1 MRMKWK
7 IVVVALL
14 LLIIAIPAA
23 LAATACADGC
33 TCMAPEDAKSKGYSY
48 CQGKETPC
56 GIDNLGRALY
66 CFSIGQT
73 ILPATSTVQRQSQ
86 VATSCGQGCECMA
99 ESDAKV
105 KLGGNYQRCSDTVC
119 GYVQGTTVASISN
132 AATPMYCFRKP
143 EQGTTVQATP
153 STVCTAGCSCMN
165 EADAKVKFNGV
176 YERCSNAACG
186 YDQTSAM
193 AAPRYCFRAGLS
205 STTAVGTLPT
215 VSQVC
220 PDGCGCIRDEE
231 GQKMGYS
238 YCNGVQKLCGYQSIT
253 GSTAATSTQVPL
265 YCYSKGTLS
274 TGGGGCDCMSEA
286 AAIQNLGTYQFCSN
300 AVCGYEKSATTGTI
314 STTSNAPVA
323 TAVIPQYCMRKAE
336 VPVQSTG
343 CSYKKEKNACTGTCT
358 DNTGC
363 VVVGTEKNTATGEET
378 PICKCQPGSC
388 YFDYSLDSCTGSC
401 SSTGQKCQVN
411 TMSKDPL
418 TGKTLY
424 ADCHCKGVEPA
435 VTATPQVITPVN
447 TASVTKSETVGKP
460 CSCDPVANSCTGTCD
475 GNAVC
480 TQTKTV
486 SDAAGKTLCADCQCT
501 NACSYD
507 LATKTCTGSCPG
519 GVGCK
524 AVTVQDQAAGVEKT
538 ECSCGNVVT
547 GTTAVP
553 VPAPVSTSAA
563 ANPFQ
568 AIGNIF
574 KSLFGWK

>member
-1 MRMKWK
+1 MKWK
-7 IVVVALL
+7 IMAAALL
-14 LLIIAIPAA
+14 LLIIAVPAV
-23 LAATACADGC
+23 LAATSCAEGC
-33 TCMAPEDAKSKGYSY
+33 ICLAPEDAKNKGYSY

-56 GIDNLGRALY
+56 GTDNLGRAMF
-66 CFSIGQT
+66 CFNMGLPTPSVTTVIQPQT
-73 ILPATSTVQRQSQ
+73 T
-86 VATSCGQGCECMA
+86 VATSCGQGCGCMA

-105 KLGGNYQRCSDTVC
+105 KFGGLYQRCSDTVC
-119 GYVQGTTVASISN
+119 GYDKSSI
-132 AATPMYCFRKP
+132 AAAPLYCFKKL

-153 STVCTAGCSCMN
+153 STVCPAGCACLN

-176 YERCSNAACG
+176 YERCSDAACG
-186 YDQTSAM
+186 IDKTTTAVST
-193 AAPRYCFRAGLS
+193 RYCFREIVS
-205 STTAVGTLPT
+205 STTAGGTTPT

-220 PDGCGCIRDEE
+220 PDGCGCISDEE

-238 YCNGVQKLCGYQSIT
+238 YCNGIQKICGYQSWT
-253 GSTAATSTQVPL
+253 GSTASTSGQRPL
-265 YCYSKGTLS
+265 YCYSKGATPTS
-274 TGGGGCDCMSEA
+274 CGDGCECMSETS
-286 AAIQNLGTYQFCSN
+286 AIQRLGTYQFCSN
-300 AVCGYEKSATTGTI
+300 AICGYEKSATTGTI

-323 TAVIPQYCMRKAE
+323 IAVIPLYCIRKAE

-343 CSYKKEKNACTGTCT
+343 CSYNKEKNACTGTCT

-435 VTATPQVITPVN
+435 VAATPQVITPVN
-447 TASVTKSETVGKP
+447 TASVTKSETLAKP

-486 SDAAGKTLCADCQCT
+486 FDAAGKTLCADCQCT

-519 GVGCK
+519 GVACK
-524 AVTVQDQAAGVEKT
+524 AVTVQDQAAGVEKI

-553 VPAPVSTSAA
+553 VPTPVSTSAA

-568 AIGNIF
+568 AIGNIV